1 MSGQKEKYRIYF
13 TADLSA
19 GESLAVEIP
28 SGLKTIADLLP
39 LFQKIFDRIIAL
51 EMADYSIS
59 CGPKCGTCCRQ
70 LVPISLPEAF
80 HLRDALNRLTPKRRK
95 RFKHRISAI
104 LKKIKDAGLFERML
118 NPRENREVDT
128 IFFKLGLSCPFL
140 EDKSCS
146 IHPHRPLAC
155 REYLVTS
162 DKKHC
167 RNPHCDQVQRV
178 RIKRNMA
185 AMLAVFASRYYRIPK
200 DPIPL
205 FHFLEFAD
213 NHERFND
220 LKWPVLEIFDRFMQ
234 GLARL
239 NDDRL
244 AISIHHDTF

>member
-1 MSGQKEKYRIYF
+1 MTGQKEKYKIYF
-13 TADLSA
+13 TADHST
-19 GESLAVEIP
+19 GESLSVAIP
-28 SGLKTIADLLP
+28 GGLKTLTDLMP
-39 LFQKIFDRIIAL
+39 LFQSVFDRIIAL
-51 EMADYSIS
+51 ETADCSIS

-80 HLRDALNRLTPKRRK
+80 HLKDVLKRLTPKRRK
-95 RFKHRISAI
+95 RVNHRVSAI
-104 LKKIKDAGLFERML
+104 LEKTKEAGLFERML

-146 IHPHRPLAC
+146 IHSHRPLAC

-167 RNPHCDQVQRV
+167 RNPHGDQVQRV

-205 FHFLEFAD
+205 FCFLEFAD
-213 NHERFND
+213 NYKRLND